1 MTTTQSSSS
10 KADAFLQPLYHVRY
24 LLARPL
30 QLRLLPSVIPVIP
43 LPYLKS
49 LPYVTVGQVLMMV
62 PWLLLFVAGYD
73 KTFHNADL
81 GGGGKIASYAMIC
94 AFLTANKANSVFQF
108 FFGLSFERM
117 VPIHNLYACL
127 SLILS
132 VFHGYVA
139 YKYGDAR
146 RRLGGSEESTM
157 MDHEERRL
165 GHDSE
170 YGLYGDDTNLWKF
183 LWDGGTNLTGS
194 LCTACLVGL
203 VLFSFFR
210 VIRQYLFEVWL
221 FSHIIFSVG
230 VVVFGVMH
238 SVPILLVPFAWWM
251 VDVAL
256 RYGLQAF
263 GRFPTSAKLTKLG
276 DDLVEVR
283 FQRSF
288 HFQPGQFVQISIP
301 AVGLMQFHPV
311 TISSAPYEK
320 DATLHIRA
328 LGGWT
333 KALVELAGRTQETNI
348 LVEGPY
354 GNLSFGIADE
364 TTYPVVLCIAGGIG
378 VTVSSCWGLG

>member
-238 SVPILLVPFAWWM
+238 SVPILLYP
-251 VDVAL
+251 L
-256 RYGLQAF
+256 R
-263 GRFPTSAKLTKLG
+263 
-276 DDLVEVR
+276 
-283 FQRSF
+283 
-288 HFQPGQFVQISIP
+288 
-301 AVGLMQFHPV
+301 
-311 TISSAPYEK
+311 
-320 DATLHIRA
+320 
-328 LGGWT
+328 GGWSMSPSGMAS
-333 KALVELAGRTQETNI
+333 KPLVDSPRR
-348 LVEGPY
+348 P
-354 GNLSFGIADE
+354 S
-364 TTYPVVLCIAGGIG
+364 
-378 VTVSSCWGLG
+378 